1 MEYKEDITK
10 LEQELR
16 DEPLF
21 DLLRG
26 NRPQP
31 PRESR
36 AQVRRTLDRIETP
49 FFARLGAFAR
59 RAPVAFAAA
68 CLAVALLLSGTAY
81 AVAGWL
87 HRDDYRPGDYLDTP
101 PEQRTE
107 ASAIPE
113 VEQVVQNAAPKSE
126 GVRVVMLPE
135 MADADTLDQ
144 WRVKMGQPKYDEA
157 AWAWVREIRPEIQEV
172 LYDGTTFAY
181 IIRLNTGHAAAFSQ
195 EQHGDQ
201 WLDAFTEQTMYTD
214 TGERI
219 ATVNSE
225 TGLMEETLAADG
237 IVLHSEYNLNGP
249 LIGSGRISF
258 TAEIS
263 VMDVNVDDMAHIGLL
278 GTIYYTFSFDL
289 DGALAATNADTR
301 TAERHLSGNAV
312 MTMDFDGAMWNQPVS
327 LDGVVLEETASF
339 RSTGVYLS
347 YRVKEAPADWTTQ
360 MRRAL
365 LDPTN
370 EMGKFQGMSVS
381 YTLGGDDTVY
391 EPSFPEVMVQAD
403 GTLAYTVILPL
414 FPSDYES
421 LKTQGVTVHL
431 TLHAVDSFNDEPV
444 GDSWKQTD
452 FPENGWDTT
461 TAAQPLISFPLDL
474 P

>member
-1 MEYKEDITK
+1 MENKDI
-10 LEQELR
+10 LEQERELR
-16 DEPLF
+16 NDPLY
-21 DLLRG
+21 DLLRDD
-26 NRPQP
+26 RPQP

-36 AQVRRTLDRIETP
+36 ERVRRTLDRIETP
-49 FFARLGAFAR
+49 PFAWVGAFAR
-59 RAPVAFAAA
+59 RSPLGFAAA
-68 CLAVALLLSGTAY
+68 CVAVLLLLSGTAY

-135 MADADTLDQ
+135 MADADTLNE
-144 WRVKMGQPKYDEA
+144 WRMKKGQAKYDEA
-157 AWAWVREIRPEIQEV
+157 DWAWVRAIQPEIQEV

-181 IIRLNTGHAAAFSQ
+181 TIRLNTDHAAAFSR
-195 EQHGDQ
+195 ENHGDQ
-201 WLDAFTEQTMYTD
+201 WLDACVEQTLYTS
-214 TGERI
+214 TGEEI
-219 ATVNSE
+219 ATVTGE
-225 TGLMEETLAADG
+225 TGLQEETLTENG
-237 IVLHSEYNLNGP
+237 ITLHSEYSLDGP
-249 LIGSGRISF
+249 LVGSGRVSF

-263 VMDVNVDDMAHIGLL
+263 VQDVNVDDMAHVGLL
-278 GTIYYTFSFDL
+278 GTIYYTFSFDV
-289 DGALAATNADTR
+289 DGALAATNAS
-301 TAERHLSGNAV
+301 TAAHERPLSGSAV
-312 MTMDFDGAMWNQPVS
+312 LTMDFDGAMWNQPVN

-360 MRRAL
+360 MRRSL

-370 EMGKFQGMSVS
+370 ERGKFQGMSVS

-391 EPSFPEVMVQAD
+391 EPSFPEVTAQGD
-403 GTLAYTVILPL
+403 GTFAYTVILPI
-414 FPSDYES
+414 FPSDYEA
-421 LKTQGVTVHL
+421 LKQQGVTVCL
-431 TLHAVDSFNDEPV
+431 TLHTVDSFDGEPV
-444 GDSWKQTD
+444 GEAWKQTT
-452 FPENGWDTT
+452 FPENGWDITT
-461 TAAQPLISFPLDL
+461 GAKPLLSFPLDL

>member
-1 MEYKEDITK
+1 MNNTEDIK
-10 LEQELR
+10 RMEQELR
-16 DEPLF
+16 DDPLF
-21 DLLRG
+21 DLLRD

-31 PRESR
+31 TRESR
-36 AQVRRTLDRIETP
+36 ERVRRTLDRIETSP
-49 FFARLGAFAR
+49 LARLGVFAR
-59 RAPVAFAAA
+59 RTPVGFAAA
-68 CLAVALLLSGTAY
+68 CVAIVLLVTGTAY

-107 ASAIPE
+107 ASAIPK

-157 AWAWVREIRPEIQEV
+157 AWAWVRDIRPEIQEV

-181 IIRLNTGHAAAFSQ
+181 TVRLTTDHAAAFSQ

-201 WLDAFTEQTMYTD
+201 WLDALVEQTLYTD
-214 TGERI
+214 SGRKIGSITG
-219 ATVNSE
+219 E
-225 TGLMEETLAADG
+225 TGLIEETYDEQG
-237 IVLHSEYNLNGP
+237 ITLHSEDSLAEP
-249 LIGSGRISF
+249 LQGSGRVSF
-258 TAEIS
+258 IAEIA
-263 VMDVNVDDMAHIGLL
+263 VKDVNVDDMAHIGTL
-278 GTIYYTFSFDL
+278 GTIYYTFSFDV
-289 DGALAATNADTR
+289 DGALAATNANTKI
-301 TAERHLSGNAV
+301 TERRLSGNAV
-312 MTMDFDGAMWNQPVS
+312 LTMDYDTMWNQPVN

-347 YRVKEAPADWTTQ
+347 YRVKEAPADWTSQ
-360 MRRAL
+360 MRRSL

-370 EMGKFQGMSVS
+370 EKGKFEGMSVS

-391 EPSFPEVMVQAD
+391 EPSFPEVVAQED
-403 GTLAYTVILPL
+403 GTWAYTVILPL
-414 FPSDYES
+414 FPSDYEA
-421 LKTQGVTVHL
+421 LKQKGVTIRL
-431 TLHAVDSFNDEPV
+431 TLHTVDSFDGEPV
-444 GDSWKQTD
+444 GEDWKQTT
-452 FPENGWDTT
+452 FPENGWDITT
-461 TAAQPLISFPLDL
+461 SAKPLTSFPLDL

>member
-1 MEYKEDITK
+1 MEYKDIATQ
-10 LEQELR
+10 EQELR
-16 DEPLF
+16 TDPLY
-21 DLLRG
+21 DLLREH
-26 NRPQP
+26 RPQP
-31 PRESR
+31 PRESQ

-49 FFARLGAFAR
+49 PFARVGAFAR
-59 RAPVAFAAA
+59 RSPLGFAAA
-68 CLAVALLLSGTAY
+68 CLLLVLLLSGTAY

-144 WRVKMGQPKYDEA
+144 WRVKMGQPQYDEA
-157 AWAWVREIRPEIQEV
+157 AWAWVRETQPEIQGV

-181 IIRLNTGHAAAFSQ
+181 TIRLNTDHAAAFSQ

-201 WLDAFTEQTMYTD
+201 WLDAFSEQTMYTD

-237 IVLHSEYNLNGP
+237 IVLHSEYSLNGP

-301 TAERHLSGNAV
+301 TAQRPLSGSAV
-312 MTMDFDGAMWNQPVS
+312 LTMDYDTMWNQPVN

-347 YRVKEAPADWTTQ
+347 YRVKEAPADWTSQ
-360 MRRAL
+360 MRRSL

-370 EMGKFQGMSVS
+370 ERGKFQGMSVS
-381 YTLGGDDTVY
+381 YTLGGDETVY
-391 EPSFPEVMVQAD
+391 EPSFPEVVAQED
-403 GTLAYTVILPL
+403 GTWAYTVVLPI
-414 FPSDYES
+414 FPSDYET
-421 LKTQGVTVHL
+421 LKQRGVTLRL
-431 TLHAVDSFNDEPV
+431 TLHAVDSFNEQPV
-444 GDSWKQTD
+444 GDTWSVTE
-452 FPENGWDTT
+452 FPAEGWDTT
-461 TAAQPLISFPLDL
+461 TSYQPLLTFPLEL

>member
-1 MEYKEDITK
+1 MENKDI
-10 LEQELR
+10 LEQERELR
-16 DEPLF
+16 NDPLY
-21 DLLRG
+21 DLLRDD
-26 NRPQP
+26 RPQP

-36 AQVRRTLDRIETP
+36 ERVRRTLDRIETP
-49 FFARLGAFAR
+49 PFAWVGAFAR
-59 RAPVAFAAA
+59 RSPLGFAAA
-68 CLAVALLLSGTAY
+68 CVAVLLLLSGTAY

-135 MADADTLDQ
+135 MADADTLNE
-144 WRVKMGQPKYDEA
+144 WRMKKGQAKYDEA
-157 AWAWVREIRPEIQEV
+157 DWAWVRAIQPEIQEV

-181 IIRLNTGHAAAFSQ
+181 TIRLNTDHAAAFSR
-195 EQHGDQ
+195 ENHGDQ
-201 WLDAFTEQTMYTD
+201 WLDACVEQTLYTS
-214 TGERI
+214 TGEEI
-219 ATVNSE
+219 ATVTGE
-225 TGLMEETLAADG
+225 TGLQEETLTENG
-237 IVLHSEYNLNGP
+237 ITLHSEYSLDGP
-249 LIGSGRISF
+249 LVGSGRVSF

-263 VMDVNVDDMAHIGLL
+263 VQDVNVDDMAHVGLL
-278 GTIYYTFSFDL
+278 GTIYYTFSFDV
-289 DGALAATNADTR
+289 DGALAATNAS
-301 TAERHLSGNAV
+301 TAAHERPLSGSAV
-312 MTMDFDGAMWNQPVS
+312 LTMDFDGAMWNQPVN

-360 MRRAL
+360 MRRSL

-370 EMGKFQGMSVS
+370 ERGKFQGMSVS

-391 EPSFPEVMVQAD
+391 EPSFPEVTAQGD
-403 GTLAYTVILPL
+403 GTFAYTVILPI
-414 FPSDYES
+414 FPSDYEA
-421 LKTQGVTVHL
+421 LKQQGVTVHL
-431 TLHAVDSFNDEPV
+431 TLHTVDSFDGEPV
-444 GDSWKQTD
+444 GEAWKQTT
-452 FPENGWDTT
+452 FPENGWDITT
-461 TAAQPLISFPLDL
+461 GAKPLLSFPLDL